1 MKDEEY
7 IFHTDVAQKKSVARS
22 GKYRRT
28 HNGSRGA
35 VKFPSDYLSK
45 KELRN
50 MNRDVKAYKLNEPMT
65 WKEFKKMP
73 DDLKRSYLD
82 AITQRFNAPKTELTK
97 MFGVN
102 YKTLTIEMNRL
113 GCGKSYRGKL
123 KWDETAFEKWRN
135 GATEVETPVEEINVP
150 VEAPVEE
157 NDVPVAVSDEEPAE
171 ESCCVN
177 TQLQT
182 AGELNYRLEYFR
194 KCEELETAKME
205 LEIARSEFNAL
216 HDLLIE
222 AKAIK
227 RTLYV
232 VFGRQF
238 DDECYV
244 ACGGGLKI

>member
-22 GKYRRT
+22 NKYRRT

-35 VKFPSDYLSK
+35 IKFPSDYLSK
-45 KELRN
+45 KELRK
-50 MNRDVKAYKLNEPMT
+50 MNGEVKTYKLNEPMT

-73 DDLKRSYLD
+73 DELKCSYLD
-82 AITQRFNAPKTELTK
+82 AITQKFNAPKTELAK

-102 YKTLTIEMNRL
+102 IKTLSIEMNRL
-113 GCGKSYRGKL
+113 GRGKSYRGKL
-123 KWDETAFEKWRN
+123 KWDEDAFKKWCN
-135 GATEVETPVEEINVP
+135 GTNKD
-150 VEAPVEE
+150 EAPVEV
-157 NDVPVAVSDEEPAE
+157 NDVPAAVSDEEPTE
-171 ESCCVN
+171 ENCCEN
-177 TQLQT
+177 TRLQT
-182 AGELNYRLEYFR
+182 WGEPNYRLEYFR
-194 KCEELETAKME
+194 KCEELEKAKIE
-205 LEIARSEFNAL
+205 LEMAQKEVDDL
-216 HDLLIE
+216 HDLLVE

-244 ACGGGLKI
+244 ACGGGLQI

>member
-1 MKDEEY
+1 M
-7 IFHTDVAQKKSVARS
+7 
-22 GKYRRT
+22 
-28 HNGSRGA
+28 NG
-35 VKFPSDYLSK
+35 
-45 KELRN
+45 E
-50 MNRDVKAYKLNEPMT
+50 VKAYKLNEPMT

-82 AITQRFNAPKTELTK
+82 AITQKFNAPKTELAK

-102 YKTLTIEMNRL
+102 HKTLTIEMNRL

-123 KWDETAFEKWRN
+123 KWDEDAFEKWRN
-135 GATEVETPVEEINVP
+135 GINEDEP
-150 VEAPVEE
+150 LVEE
-157 NDVPVAVSDEEPAE
+157 NDVPVAVSDEESAE
-171 ESCCVN
+171 ENCCVN

-182 AGELNYRLEYFR
+182 CGELNYRLEYFR
-194 KCEELETAKME
+194 KCDELEKAKIE
-205 LEIARSEFNAL
+205 LEMAQKEVDDL
-216 HDLLIE
+216 HDLLVE

-244 ACGGGLKI
+244 ACGGGLQI